1 MRQGRLQLLDAGVQI
16 FDSLPV
22 EESELIHVAEVKV
35 GVGEDAL
42 SHVVELMAMMRPR
55 TMVAIWTKKSRQ
67 ELAAWWAG
75 WTSSMEVGSSGVLRG
90 SGEFSGV
97 GGTGS
102 GWGMNLVA
110 KSVSRIPHPCDEA
123 VQSPYILYTLLSGH
137 SLHQRGV
144 LDGLDGEEC
153 AGSASGVR
161 DTSQPRRGVE
171 RFVPGVRDH
180 AADRLSVAAAFSTT
194 GRDGDGGAE
203 PASARES
210 AADLGGGGAA
220 DRTVAARASGLGRT
234 QAGGVAGAA

>member
-1 MRQGRLQLLDAGVQI
+1 
-16 FDSLPV
+16 
-22 EESELIHVAEVKV
+22 
-35 GVGEDAL
+35 
-42 SHVVELMAMMRPR
+42 MMRPR

-123 VQSPYILYTLLSGH
+123 VKFQDMVYTLLSGH

-144 LDGLDGEEC
+144 LDGLDG
-153 AGSASGVR
+153 
-161 DTSQPRRGVE
+161 
-171 RFVPGVRDH
+171 
-180 AADRLSVAAAFSTT
+180 
-194 GRDGDGGAE
+194 
-203 PASARES
+203 
-210 AADLGGGGAA
+210 
-220 DRTVAARASGLGRT
+220 ASGLYCEFSGDCE
-234 QAGGVAGAA
+234 AIEIVESGNGY

>member
-1 MRQGRLQLLDAGVQI
+1 MPASGRGEEVRIRCLKKLSYSITAGPPCMKIAPIPRVPHSC
-16 FDSLPV
+16 SL
-22 EESELIHVAEVKV
+22 
-35 GVGEDAL
+35 
-42 SHVVELMAMMRPR
+42 
-55 TMVAIWTKKSRQ
+55 T
-67 ELAAWWAG
+67 
-75 WTSSMEVGSSGVLRG
+75 
-90 SGEFSGV
+90 
-97 GGTGS
+97 
-102 GWGMNLVA
+102 
-110 KSVSRIPHPCDEA
+110 

-194 GRDGDGGAE
+194 GRGGDGGAE

-210 AADLGGGGAA
+210 A
-220 DRTVAARASGLGRT
+220 
-234 QAGGVAGAA
+234 